1 MRKSL
6 RAQSNAKS
14 RRSPESSA
22 ARDPEFVH
30 GLAHGVR
37 VLEAFEAN
45 SAEMTLS
52 DVARRTGLTPATAR
66 RSLHT
71 LASLGYVRR
80 TEKEFVLSARIL
92 ALGSS
97 YLRLT
102 GIEGMLLPDL
112 RSIVS
117 RCGDTAGLA
126 ILIDSEI
133 LYIAHYSEQRG
144 VRAVASTGVRYP
156 AHATSLGR
164 VLLSGL
170 SREALE
176 HYFRTARIERHTELT
191 ETDPRKLHAIVDEAR
206 RRGYATIVDELFYGV
221 TSLSVP
227 IIMPGGRV
235 IAALNTSGY
244 SGQITPAEMIRQ
256 RLPELRA
263 SAIRIAETM
272 ARSPVLLHSLQLSG

>member
-1 MRKSL
+1 MTRDK
-6 RAQSNAKS
+6 
-14 RRSPESSA
+14 PESRA
-22 ARDPEFVH
+22 ARDSEFVR
-30 GLAHGVR
+30 GLAHGLR
-37 VLEAFEAN
+37 VLEAFEAR
-45 SAEMTLS
+45 SAELS
-52 DVARRTGLTPATAR
+52 LSEVARHTGLTPATAR

-71 LASLGYVRR
+71 LTSLGYVRR
-80 TEKEFVLSARIL
+80 AEKQFVLSARIL

-102 GIEGMLLPDL
+102 GIEETLLPHL
-112 RSIVS
+112 RAIVS
-117 RCGDTAGLA
+117 RCGDTAGIA
-126 ILIDSEI
+126 ILIDTEI

-170 SREALE
+170 TRGGLDD
-176 HYFRTARIERHTELT
+176 YFRAARIERHTELT
-191 ETDPRKLHAIVDEAR
+191 EIDPRKLRAIVGDAR
-206 RRGYATIVDELFYGV
+206 RSGYATIVDELFYGV

-244 SGQITPAEMIRQ
+244 SGQITPADMIKQ

-272 ARSPVLLHSLQLSG
+272 ARSSVLLHSLQLNG

>member
-1 MRKSL
+1 M
-6 RAQSNAKS
+6 NAKTRGSPKS
-14 RRSPESSA
+14 RA
-22 ARDPEFVH
+22 ARDSEFVH
-30 GLAHGVR
+30 GLAHGLR

-45 SAEMTLS
+45 SAEMSLS
-52 DVARRTGLTPATAR
+52 EVARATGLAPATAR

-71 LASLGYVRR
+71 LASRGYVRR
-80 TEKEFVLSARIL
+80 VDKDYVLSARIL

-102 GIEGMLLPDL
+102 GIEETLLPDL
-112 RSIVS
+112 RAIVS
-117 RCGDTAGLA
+117 RCGDTAGIA
-126 ILIDSEI
+126 VLIDTEI

-164 VLLSGL
+164 MLLSGL
-170 SREALE
+170 SREALDG
-176 HYFRTARIERHTELT
+176 YFRNARIERHTEMT
-191 ETDPRKLHAIVDEAR
+191 ETDPRRLRAIVNDAR
-206 RRGYATIVDELFYGV
+206 RNGYATIVDELFYGV

-227 IIMPGGRV
+227 IMMPGGRM

-244 SGQITPAEMIRQ
+244 SGQITPDDLVRE

-263 SAIRIAETM
+263 SAIRIADTM
-272 ARSPVLLHSLQLSG
+272 ARSSVLLHSLQLNG